1 MAKMKVRSKKTIE
14 QELQEM
20 QEMDN
25 YLKDQVRTFQ
35 YKINCK
41 FKNITFGTKDF
52 KQLILDGS
60 KFFNCEFIN
69 CKFYIRPQ
77 NIIFNNCYFI
87 LVLFCKFKLLLYEP
101 QFSYIKR

>member
-14 QELQEM
+14 QEMQEM

-41 FKNITFGTKDF
+41 FKNKKQKDLFDTILHNRITFVRGSAGTGKTLISLMAGLECLKNKDM
-52 KQLILDGS
+52 KLI
-60 KFFNCEFIN
+60 IHT
-69 CKFYIRPQ
+69 
-77 NIIFNNCYFI
+77 
-87 LVLFCKFKLLLYEP
+87 
-101 QFSYIKR
+101 IK